1 MKAKFGLDSDE
12 WFYEFTLSRNKWSFQ
27 ILIQLSLKIQFL
39 YSNFQNIVYKIMLP
53 HTCCTEECRGNW
65 EVHVNVSKF
74 TFVIVEFSF

>member
-12 WFYEFTLSRNKWSFQ
+12 WLYEFTLSRNKWSFQ

-39 YSNFQNIVYKIMLP
+39 YSNFQNIAYKIMLP
-53 HTCCTEECRGNW
+53 RTCCTEECRGNW

-74 TFVIVEFSF
+74 TFVIVEFRF